1 MSDFFRFPHTPHI
14 AWLGQGQPRD
24 DKVLAPEEARAFLQ
38 VDIIIEE
45 KVDGANLGF
54 SLSPQGEIRAQNR
67 GHYLER
73 PFSGQ
78 FSRLE
83 TWLSHHEDSLIDA
96 LSGRLMLFGEWCAA
110 RHSLGYERL
119 PDFFIAFDV
128 YDTNTSRFY
137 SAERRN
143 AFVRKLDI
151 ALVPRIGRGRFSLAQ
166 LVDSLEKAH
175 SSFRDGELEGY
186 YLRRDGAQWLESR
199 AKLVKPGFTQ
209 AIGGHWSKRGIEWNG
224 VVYSSLSKRYSRAG
238 LLF

>member
-24 DKVLAPEEARAFLQ
+24 DKVLSPEEAKAFLQ
-38 VDIIIEE
+38 ADIVIEE

-54 SLSPQGEIRAQNR
+54 SLGPQGELRAQNR

-83 TWLSHHEDSLIDA
+83 AYFSQHEDSLVGA
-96 LSGRLMLFGEWCAA
+96 LSGGLMLFGEWCAA

-128 YDTNTSRFY
+128 YDTNGSLFY
-137 SAERRN
+137 SAEGRD
-143 AFVRKLDI
+143 AFAKQLGI
-151 ALVPRIGRGRFSLAQ
+151 AVVPRIDQGRFSLAQ
-166 LVDSLEKAH
+166 LVDSLAKAK
-175 SSFRDGELEGY
+175 SSFRDGDLEGY
-186 YLRRDGAQWLESR
+186 YLRRDGDTWLESR

-209 AIGGHWSKRGIEWNG
+209 AIGEHWSKRGIQWNG
-224 VVYSSLSKRYSRAG
+224 VAYGSL
-238 LLF
+238 